1 MSEASSSKPP
11 AAVPPKRSIVSVL
24 LLTMADTTWRMF
36 VPGLAGLF
44 LGLWLDSLTNKAPL
58 FTIILLL
65 IGVAA
70 TIGLVFQQL
79 RNVKKGKQL

>member
-11 AAVPPKRSIVSVL
+11 TAVPEKRSIVTIL

-36 VPGLAGLF
+36 GPTLAGLF
-44 LGLWLDSLTNKAPL
+44 LGLWIDSLTGKAPL

-65 IGVAA
+65 LGVAA
-70 TIGLVFQQL
+70 TVGLVFQQM
-79 RNVKKGKQL
+79 RNVKKGKQ